1 MRRIIIVGA
10 GIVGISIAHALTR
23 ASDVEVT
30 VLERDDREP
39 RGSTTYAPGFVGLY
53 NEVPI
58 LTALAQESAAI
69 YDTVAPEFTRTGGLE
84 LATSDSGAAKLHH
97 RFEGARAVDIN
108 AELLAPS
115 DLPDTVTSFVDE
127 SQVVAA
133 ARFPSDGSADVVAL
147 SNRLREAAID
157 RGARFLYRQE
167 VTDVDAHGAG
177 VAVHTATGDIFHGEA
192 VVYSVG
198 IWGPSLAHLLHLD
211 LPLFPV
217 AHPYVYSAPATST
230 RPGPFV
236 RWPEHHVYSRIHGDR
251 LGIGTYEHRPVSVE
265 QRQLQSGARLGW
277 PGSFTPA
284 IESAQRLL
292 QPEVRFIPDRRVNGV
307 FSMTPDNL
315 PLMGRHPE
323 MPNVWIAQALW
334 VTHAAGAADLLAN
347 ALRTDIELPVELS
360 VDRFHGSQ
368 GAELRDRA
376 LRLYRDIYSND
387 VT

>member
-10 GIVGISIAHALTR
+10 GIVGISLAHALTR
-23 ASDVEVT
+23 ASDLEIT
-30 VLERDDREP
+30 VLERDILEP
-39 RGSTTYAPGFVGLY
+39 RGSTTYAPGFIGLY
-53 NEVPI
+53 NEVPV

-69 YDTVAPEFTRTGGLE
+69 YDTVAPEFARTGGLE
-84 LATSDSGAAKLHH
+84 LATSDSGATELH
-97 RFEGARAVDIN
+97 RRIEGARAVDIN

-115 DLPDTVTSFVDE
+115 DLPDSVTSFVDE
-127 SQVVAA
+127 PQVVAA

-167 VTDVDAHGAG
+167 VVGVDTHGVG
-177 VAVHTATGDIFHGEA
+177 VAVHTASNDRFRGDA
-192 VVYSVG
+192 VVFSVG
-198 IWGPSLAHLLHLD
+198 VWGQSLARLLHLD

-217 AHPYVYSAPATST
+217 AHPYVYSGPAASS
-230 RPGPFV
+230 RSGPFV

-251 LGIGTYEHRPVSVE
+251 LGIGTYDHQPVSVE
-265 QRQLQSGARLGW
+265 QRELQSGARLGW
-277 PGSFTPA
+277 PDSFTPV

-292 QPEVRFIPDRRVNGV
+292 RPDVRFIPESSINGV

-315 PLMGRHPE
+315 PFLGRHPE

-334 VTHAAGAADLLAN
+334 VTHAAGAAGRLAN
-347 ALRTDIELPVELS
+347 ALRADGQLPVELS
-360 VDRFHGSQ
+360 VDRFDGTER
-368 GAELRDRA
+368 AELRDSA

-387 VT
+387 GT